1 MSVQFGKCNFDGKP
15 VDPQDL
21 DKVRP
26 MLAPYGSDGEGY
38 ICKDNFG
45 VLYRAFHTTKE
56 SRLEVQPYVS
66 DSGFVLT
73 WDGRL
78 DDREELVGEMRTEI
92 SPESTD
98 LEIVAAAYRRWGT
111 SGFARL
117 IGDWALSIWDP
128 KDRLLLLAKD
138 FVGTRHLY
146 YTVEKNGVTW
156 CSMLDPLV
164 KFGHRPFGLEQEYIA
179 GWITFF
185 PAPHLTP
192 YVGIHSVPPSC
203 FVSFR
208 RTQQTTVKY
217 WDFDPAKQI
226 RYRSDSEYEE
236 HFRSVFRN
244 AVRRRLRSDAPVV
257 AELSGGMDSSTVV
270 CTADKL
276 LADGAAETLGL
287 STVSYYDDSEP
298 AWDERPYFSKIEEK
312 RGRVGCHIDASN
324 HELFPADERFF
335 RATPGSGGHS
345 SAAARK
351 LAEYL
356 REEGSHV
363 VISGTG
369 GDEIMG
375 GVPTPI
381 PELEDLLAT
390 VRFRV
395 LANRLKAWALH
406 RRVPWIRLFAQIV
419 NGFLPVNWTHA
430 ARRLHGI
437 EWLNRGFADRNKVA
451 LQGYLERL
459 EIFGPLPSF
468 QENISALNVLQR
480 QLECQVLT
488 QFPLYEKR
496 YPYLDR
502 CLMEFMFAI
511 PREQIVRPGQRR
523 SLMRRAMSGLVPAE
537 ILNRRRKAFV
547 VRAYLDAIV
556 SQRNR
561 LMSVCDRMV
570 SGSFDIVD
578 AQKFRLAIERAPNDP
593 NFPLVALLRTLNIEF
608 WLRSICEAGVL
619 SKSGANTA
627 EDDSASGRL
636 LLSERSSLQHERS
649 AS

>member
-21 DKVRP
+21 DAVRP
-26 MLAPYGSDGEGY
+26 VLAPYGSDGEGY

-66 DSGFVLT
+66 DSGFVLS

-98 LEIVAAAYRRWGT
+98 LQIVAAAYRRWGT
-111 SGFARL
+111 RCFARL

-156 CSMLDPLV
+156 CSMLDPLIM
-164 KFGHRPFGLEQEYIA
+164 FGHRPFRLEQEYIA

-203 FVSFR
+203 FVSLKGTR
-208 RTQQTTVKY
+208 HTTARY
-217 WDFDPAKQI
+217 WNFDPAKRI

-276 LADGAAETLGL
+276 LADGTAEAPRL

-298 AWDERPYFSKIEEK
+298 AWDERP
-312 RGRVGCHIDASN
+312 
-324 HELFPADERFF
+324 
-335 RATPGSGGHS
+335 
-345 SAAARK
+345 
-351 LAEYL
+351 
-356 REEGSHV
+356 
-363 VISGTG
+363 
-369 GDEIMG
+369 
-375 GVPTPI
+375 
-381 PELEDLLAT
+381 
-390 VRFRV
+390 
-395 LANRLKAWALH
+395 
-406 RRVPWIRLFAQIV
+406 
-419 NGFLPVNWTHA
+419 
-430 ARRLHGI
+430 
-437 EWLNRGFADRNKVA
+437 
-451 LQGYLERL
+451 
-459 EIFGPLPSF
+459 
-468 QENISALNVLQR
+468 
-480 QLECQVLT
+480 
-488 QFPLYEKR
+488 
-496 YPYLDR
+496 
-502 CLMEFMFAI
+502 
-511 PREQIVRPGQRR
+511 
-523 SLMRRAMSGLVPAE
+523 
-537 ILNRRRKAFV
+537 
-547 VRAYLDAIV
+547 
-556 SQRNR
+556 
-561 LMSVCDRMV
+561 
-570 SGSFDIVD
+570 
-578 AQKFRLAIERAPNDP
+578 
-593 NFPLVALLRTLNIEF
+593 
-608 WLRSICEAGVL
+608 
-619 SKSGANTA
+619 
-627 EDDSASGRL
+627 
-636 LLSERSSLQHERS
+636 
-649 AS
+649 